1 MNRHHTL
8 AYLAFV
14 AASAISTTSAAA
26 QFPTEEIPKAE
37 PEYIAKVRT
46 AAPASIVNN
55 AAIIIMDQAG
65 GAAKT
70 LQTGS
75 NGFTCFIG
83 GDGTPECDDQ
93 NAMEWRKALRANQT
107 PPNKIGFIYM
117 LAGDTG
123 TSNHDGSQRHTHEHW
138 VQTGAARDDRRWG
151 CAGDAEPL
159 SARCRCERSDAALC
173 HVPRQAQRAPDDP
186 STRHADGDPVSAHF
200 AAVPVDRRHGGAF
213 GSVPL

>member
-8 AYLAFV
+8 AWFAFSV
-14 AASAISTTSAAA
+14 ASAALIASASAQF
-26 QFPTEEIPKAE
+26 QFPTEEIPKTE
-37 PEYIAKVRT
+37 PEYIAKAKT

-70 LQTGS
+70 LQAGS

-93 NAMEWRKALRANQT
+93 NAMEWRKALRANQA
-107 PPNKIGFIYM
+107 PPNKIGFIFM

-123 TSNHDGSQRHTHEHW
+123 TSNHDATQRHTHQHW
-138 VQTGAARDDRRWG
+138 VQTGPHVMIVGGAAR
-151 CAGDAEPL
+151 EML
-159 SARCRCERSDAALC
+159 SPY
-173 HVPRQAQRAPDDP
+173 PRDLDVKDP
-186 STRHADGDPVSAHF
+186 TQPFVMFPGKPNEHLMIPVHSQEFATGSTR
-200 AAVPVDRRHGGAF
+200 
-213 GSVPL
+213 